1 MTKGRVEAFSDGVL
15 AVAITLL
22 VLDLHFD
29 SGAHHASLAHQLR
42 HDWPSYVAYAVSFL
56 VIGVIWVNHHAVFAL
71 VGRVDRV
78 FLFENL
84 VLLMFVTTMP
94 FTTSTLAEFLRGDHA
109 DARWAVVLYG
119 ISNLGMSLGF
129 FSMLHRMI
137 YRGLLR
143 HPVDARTGRVALW
156 RFGIGTVAYP
166 ISTGLGLAWPPLM
179 LITTGVLAIYYMFEQ
194 TQILPSAEPE
204 TGASA

>member
-29 SGAHHASLAHQLR
+29 SAAHHPSVAHQIR
-42 HDWPSYVAYAVSFL
+42 ENWPSYVAYALSFL
-56 VIGVIWVNHHAVFAL
+56 VIGVIWVNHHALFVL

-84 VLLMFVTTMP
+84 VLLLFVTTMP
-94 FTTSTLAEFLRGDHA
+94 FTTSALADFLRGGGA

-129 FSMLHRMI
+129 VSMLHRMI
-137 YRGLLR
+137 YHGLLK
-143 HPVDARTGRVALW
+143 HPVELSVGRVALM
-156 RFGIGTVAYP
+156 RFGIGTIAYP
-166 ISTGLGLAWPPLM
+166 ISTGLGLLWPPLV
-179 LITTGVLAIYYMFEQ
+179 LITMGGLAIYYMFEQ
-194 TQILPSAEPE
+194 TQILPSPE
-204 TGASA
+204 TEPAD